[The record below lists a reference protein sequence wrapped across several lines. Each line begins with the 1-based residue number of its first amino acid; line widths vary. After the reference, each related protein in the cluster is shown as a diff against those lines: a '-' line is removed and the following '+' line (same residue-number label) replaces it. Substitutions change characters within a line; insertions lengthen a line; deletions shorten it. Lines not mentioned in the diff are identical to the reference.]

1 MVTRTVLLESNLFQE
16 GVYMNNLSVKIV
28 VLVQILICMNLLF
41 TGCRDKEE
49 VFIMKIDSAA
59 PMEEPGSQALLRYAE
74 LVNERSNGRI
84 KAKLYATGALGMN
97 RDVTEGLQLG
107 TIEVQ
112 MASNSPLAVF
122 VPSMNIFELPFLF
135 KSNEHMFAVL
145 DSEIGRSYIPD
156 LEARGFHLLGY
167 FTYGVRH
174 IMTTKHSIRS
184 IEDLKGLKIRT
195 MESPVHLDAFKA
207 FGANPLPMAYNEL
220 FVALQTG
227 MIDGAEAANSNY
239 YSKRFFE
246 VAPNWAQV
254 GWIRLVAPVLM
265 SKKFYDRLP
274 ADLQKIVD
282 DALQELVDYERN
294 LYTEIDEK
302 RLEQLKASGVEITYP
317 DRAPFLE
324 AAKRV
329 YEKWADKV
337 GGWEKINEILDFK

>member
-1 MVTRTVLLESNLFQE
+1 MNNFNIVAVILVLLCVS
-16 GVYMNNLSVKIV
+16 
-28 VLVQILICMNLLF
+28 LLF
-41 TGCRDKEE
+41 TGCSDKED

-59 PMEEPGSQALLRYAE
+59 PLEEPGSQALLRYAE
-74 LVNERSNGRI
+74 LVNERSEGRI
-84 KAKLYATGALGMN
+84 RAILYPAGALGMN

-122 VPSMNIFELPFLF
+122 VPSLNIFELPFLF
-135 KSNEHMFAVL
+135 ENNEHMFAVL

-156 LEARGFHLLGY
+156 LEKHGFHLLGY

-174 IMTTKHSIRS
+174 IMTTRRSVGS

-254 GWIRLVAPVLM
+254 GWIRLVAPIIM
-265 SKKFYDRLP
+265 GKKFYDKLP
-274 ADLQKIVD
+274 PDLQKIVD
-282 DALQELVDYERN
+282 ESLQELVDYERN
-294 LYTEIDEK
+294 LYTEVDEQ
-302 RLEQLKASGVEITYP
+302 RLEQLKAAGVKITYP
-317 DRAPFLE
+317 DRVPFIE
-324 AAKRV
+324 ASKKV
-329 YEKWADKV
+329 YDKWADKV
-337 GGWEKINEILDFK
+337 GGSEKIQAIVDFEY

>member
-1 MVTRTVLLESNLFQE
+1 MKKTKKIPLFLALL
-16 GVYMNNLSVKIV
+16 GVI
-28 VLVQILICMNLLF
+28 LLF
-41 TGCRDKEE
+41 FVCRSREAE
-49 VFIMKIDSAA
+49 FVMKIDSPARL
-59 PMEEPGSQALLRYAE
+59 EEPGSQALLRYAE
-74 LVNERSNGRI
+74 LVNERSRGRI
-84 KAKLYATGALGMN
+84 KAKLYAANVLGVN

-135 KSNEHMFAVL
+135 ESNEHMFAVL

-167 FTYGVRH
+167 FTFGVRH
-174 IMTTKHSIRS
+174 IMTTGKPVHSM
-184 IEDLKGLKIRT
+184 EDLKGLKIRT
-195 MESPVHLDAFKA
+195 MESPAHLDAFKA
-207 FGANPLPMAYNEL
+207 FGASPLPMAYNEL

-246 VAPNWAQV
+246 VAPNWAQI
-254 GWIRLVAPVLM
+254 GWLRLVAPVLM

-282 DALQELVDYERN
+282 DSLLELVDYERN
-294 LYTEIDEK
+294 LYSEVDKK
-302 RLEQLKASGVEITYP
+302 RLEQLKALGVEITYP
-317 DRAPFLE
+317 DRAHFLE
-324 AAKRV
+324 AAKSV

-337 GGWEKINEILDFK
+337 GGWKKINAILDFEY

>member
-1 MVTRTVLLESNLFQE
+1 MALFLAQM
-16 GVYMNNLSVKIV
+16 GVI
-28 VLVQILICMNLLF
+28 LLF
-41 TGCRDKEE
+41 SVCRNKEAE
-49 VFIMKIDSAA
+49 FIMKIDSAA
-59 PMEEPGSQALLRYAE
+59 PMEEPGSQALLRYAN
-74 LVNERSNGRI
+74 LVNERSSGRI
-84 KAKLYATGALGMN
+84 KAKLYAANALGVN

-167 FTYGVRH
+167 FTFGVRH
-174 IMTTKHSIRS
+174 IMTSGKPVHSM
-184 IEDLKGLKIRT
+184 EDLKGLKIRT
-195 MESPVHLDAFKA
+195 MESPAHLDAFKA
-207 FGANPLPMAYNEL
+207 FGASPLPMAYNEL

-246 VAPNWAQV
+246 VAPNWAQI
-254 GWIRLVAPVLM
+254 GWLRLVAPVLM

-282 DALQELVDYERN
+282 DSLMELVDYERN
-294 LYTEIDEK
+294 LYSEVDKK
-302 RLEQLKASGVEITYP
+302 RLEQLKALGVVITYP
-317 DRAPFLE
+317 DRAHFLE

-337 GGWEKINEILDFK
+337 GGWEKINAIVNFEY